1 MLSKQSHWLQN
12 EQRPISLCNV
22 VNDAC
27 KGSISLCLDFLD
39 WVICVEDTLKTCWN
53 WSQTHI
59 VSSQAYHCLAITA
72 MILQQNLTVLY
83 SMSSIC
89 SRAISV
95 LSALIC
101 WLALSWFTVTLFLM
115 LRALLAY
122 FSVFRVSMKSWSDG
136 LMQAIIIVRLRNQR
150 ESPALFI
157 YSYWL
162 MLQCQISIFCLD
174 VDQVRCIAVHC
185 WECLPNVDP
194 D

>member
-27 KGSISLCLDFLD
+27 KG
-39 WVICVEDTLKTCWN
+39 WN

-72 MILQQNLTVLY
+72 MFLQQNLTVLY

-136 LMQAIIIVRLRNQR
+136 LMQAIIIVRLRKQR